1 MAPVTKIQLGKQ
13 VVKISLLQLKSNVQL
28 NIVSHMGSHKFWFH
42 DTQLKCK
49 LNTSYVQQCITTL
62 CSTQI
67 PGSRE
72 NHLRPV
78 SSNTIQMEPQNSE
91 SARSL
96 AVINAEIIQWA
107 IGRSCNRY
115 RSLEREAAVLR
126 CNLSNRILWNI
137 AVHCLEWG
145 LYH

>member
-1 MAPVTKIQLGKQ
+1 
-13 VVKISLLQLKSNVQL
+13 
-28 NIVSHMGSHKFWFH
+28 
-42 DTQLKCK
+42 
-49 LNTSYVQQCITTL
+49 
-62 CSTQI
+62 
-67 PGSRE
+67 
-72 NHLRPV
+72 
-78 SSNTIQMEPQNSE
+78 MEPQNSE